1 MGLSAEENQ
10 LPDKNRQ
17 GCAKKGHVLNVHRA
31 EYWWPGESAA
41 QKTYCACFRRRTSP
55 IQRDQHMKLH
65 GKTAVVTGG
74 SKGIGAG
81 IAKGLAAEGA
91 TVVVNYASSK
101 REAELV
107 VAEIELHG
115 GTALAVQADMSKS
128 ADVVQLFGT
137 VKAKYGRLD
146 VLVNNAG
153 VAVFEMIEDLTEAAF
168 HKQFDLNVLGYLLA
182 VREASKLFGETG
194 SIINISSILSTD
206 PYLASSVYAATKGAV
221 DTLTF
226 ALAREMGG
234 RGIRVNSILPG
245 HTNTPGTNGNFAG
258 ELGEKLLAGTPL
270 GRFGEPEDIA
280 PLAVFLASDD
290 AHWVTGESIRAS
302 GGVRGVGY

>member
-1 MGLSAEENQ
+1 MGLRGKENQ
-10 LPDKNRQ
+10 TTDRNGQ
-17 GCAKKGHVLNVHRA
+17 GCAKKGHVLKLQAA
-31 EYWWPGESAA
+31 EYWQPGESAA
-41 QKTYCACFRRRTSP
+41 QKTRRNCLHRWTSP
-55 IQRDQHMKLH
+55 IQRIQHMKLD
-65 GKTAVVTGG
+65 GKIAVVTGA

-81 IAKGLAAEGA
+81 IAKALAAEGA
-91 TVVVNYASSK
+91 IVVVNYASSK
-101 REAELV
+101 SEADLV
-107 VAEIELHG
+107 VADIELHG
-115 GTALAVQADMSKS
+115 GTALAVQADMSRS
-128 ADVVQLFGT
+128 ADVVRLFAT
-137 VKAKYGRLD
+137 VKARYGRMD
-146 VLVNNAG
+146 ILVNNAG
-153 VAVFEMIEDLTEAAF
+153 VAVFEMIEDLTEEAF

-182 VREASKLFGETG
+182 VREASKLFGDSG

-221 DTLTF
+221 DTLTL

-280 PLAVFLASDD
+280 PLAVFLASED